1 MDKSILGLKLSK
13 VMNSDFL
20 LKKYA
25 EFADGKPIGDK
36 EAYFAKL
43 FNISLIFLQICPK
56 EEICMQFIDTYLD
69 IDASNSEYPDLHVMP
84 LLLEM
89 FTDLTEAEMS
99 EALKHGVAVHFTTPK
114 IAEQIK
120 SSGKMSTLF
129 SDEDRKLLYKGMA
142 QADTN
147 SEYVFTTGF
156 GMKKGI
162 CAGSITTG
170 FYMFHTP
177 ETLSFLY
184 GGNFFGGD
192 KEAAMEFLE
201 KSTENMEPETR
212 DALRSKLRKV
222 WDMTASKGK
231 RTAVLIDRD
240 KLKYKTNNY
249 YGANGQVARVEE
261 IRPYMHGDLYD
272 MHNIEM
278 NLIEEEVPTS
288 SLFFV
293 DVPTVPELDKRVEE
307 MKNKDSKAKEQEQK

>member
-1 MDKSILGLKLSK
+1 MDKSVLGLRLAN
-13 VMNSDFL
+13 VINSDFI

-25 EFADGKPIGDK
+25 ELTEGKLIGDK

-43 FNISLIFLQICPK
+43 FNISLIFLQICP
-56 EEICMQFIDTYLD
+56 EEETCKQFIDTYLD
-69 IDASNSEYPDLHVMP
+69 ADASSSEYPDLSVMS
-84 LLLEM
+84 LFLEM
-89 FTDLTEAEMS
+89 FTDLTVAEVS

-142 QADTN
+142 QADVN
-147 SEYVFTTGF
+147 SKYIFTTGF

-184 GGNFFGGD
+184 GGNFFNGD

-201 KSTENMEPETR
+201 KTTEKMDPEIR
-212 DALRSKLRKV
+212 DALRAKLKRV

-231 RTAVLIDRD
+231 RTAVLIDLD
-240 KLKYKTNNY
+240 KLRYKTNNY
-249 YGANGQVARVEE
+249 YGSNGQIVRVEE
-261 IRPYMHGDLYD
+261 IRPYMHGNLYD

-278 NLIEEEVPTS
+278 NLIEEEIPTS

-293 DVPTVPELDKRVEE
+293 DVPTIPELDKRVEE
-307 MKNKDSKAKEQEQK
+307 MKNKCSKLKEQE